1 VSLPL
6 VISTLE
12 KLWRAYAS
20 HSRGPEKRTYTSS
33 SSLFNVFIN
42 STRGPAAT
50 QIAQAFWTNYL
61 ASEKDIPT
69 RHPPASFVSRKV
81 RHYWPRLLENVTEAE
96 GKSNEHGLSFQSLF
110 LAAYA
115 FVLAKVVSPDRI
127 GTRFPVAVTI
137 GVYLANRS
145 LDIEGLLELTHP
157 TFNVVPLRIE
167 ISAGAS
173 IFDVAK
179 NVQRDLRK
187 IGQIENCGVS
197 LYEIY
202 QWTGVRIDN
211 CVNFLKLP
219 EREKQGEEST
229 GELRLESVTESEFGE
244 DDARL
249 WPRASPFI
257 GSTPNDPSDV
267 YLVGHLPLHDNP
279 AYSLHSCSCELREIM
294 SQSLPVKQDANVS
307 QPSIDVEASIRNG
320 GLDVG
325 IFAPVDMIN
334 DQDAMRVLEELQ
346 SLLLSIGEG
355 RVNEKRAV
363 INE

>member
-12 KLWRAYAS
+12 KLWRTYAS
-20 HSRGPEKRTYTSS
+20 SDRGPEKWAYTPSFS
-33 SSLFNVFIN
+33 VLNAFIN
-42 STRGPAAT
+42 STRSPVAIQT
-50 QIAQAFWTNYL
+50 AQAFWVNYL
-61 ASEKDIPT
+61 ASEKDIPIQL
-69 RHPPASFVSRKV
+69 PPASFVSRKV
-81 RHYWPRLLENVTEAE
+81 RHYRPRLLESVTEAE
-96 GKSNEHGLSFQSLF
+96 GKGNEHGLSFQSLF

-127 GTRFPVAVTI
+127 GTRLPVEVTI

-179 NVQRDLRK
+179 DVQRDLRK

-202 QWTGVRIDN
+202 QWTGVRIDT

-219 EREKQGEEST
+219 QREKQGEEYT
-229 GELRLESVTESEFGE
+229 GELRLESMTESEFGE

-249 WPRASPFI
+249 WPRLSPFI
-257 GSTPNDPSDV
+257 GNAPNDPSDV
-267 YLVGHLPLHDNP
+267 YLVGHSPP
-279 AYSLHSCSCELREIM
+279 TR
-294 SQSLPVKQDANVS
+294 
-307 QPSIDVEASIRNG
+307 
-320 GLDVG
+320 
-325 IFAPVDMIN
+325 
-334 DQDAMRVLEELQ
+334 
-346 SLLLSIGEG
+346 
-355 RVNEKRAV
+355 
-363 INE
+363 

>member
-12 KLWRAYAS
+12 KLWRVYAS
-20 HSRGPEKRTYTSS
+20 SDRGPEEWTYTPSS
-33 SSLFNVFIN
+33 SVLNVFIN
-42 STRGPAAT
+42 STRSPAAIQT
-50 QIAQAFWTNYL
+50 ARAFWINYL
-61 ASEKDIPT
+61 ASEKDIQT
-69 RHPPASFVSRKV
+69 KYSPASFVSRKA
-81 RHYWPRLLENVTEAE
+81 RHYQPRLLESVAEVE
-96 GKSNEHGLSFQSLF
+96 GKGNEHGLSFQSLF
-110 LAAYA
+110 LATYA

-127 GTRFPVAVTI
+127 GTRFPVKVTI

-167 ISAGAS
+167 ISASTS

-187 IGQIENCGVS
+187 IGQVENCGVS

-229 GELRLESVTESEFGE
+229 GELRLESVTESEFGDE
-244 DDARL
+244 DARL

-267 YLVGHLPLHDNP
+267 YLVGHSPLHDN
-279 AYSLHSCSCELREIM
+279 SCSRESREIV
-294 SQSLPVKQDANVS
+294 P
-307 QPSIDVEASIRNG
+307 
-320 GLDVG
+320 
-325 IFAPVDMIN
+325 
-334 DQDAMRVLEELQ
+334 
-346 SLLLSIGEG
+346 
-355 RVNEKRAV
+355 RACP
-363 INE
+363 